1 MHREPG
7 VPRDPAIF
15 VNLLRCNVPMAQGF
29 IQLGVIS
36 AAVCSTVEVALPSG
50 PRSLHSKQL
59 FEAAPDA
66 DVGVRHHSI
75 LCAGMGE
82 GAFSRMQ

>member
-1 MHREPG
+1 
-7 VPRDPAIF
+7 
-15 VNLLRCNVPMAQGF
+15 MAQGF

-36 AAVCSTVEVALPSG
+36 AAVRSTVEVALPSG

-66 DVGVRHHSI
+66 DVGVRRHSI

>member
-1 MHREPG
+1 
-7 VPRDPAIF
+7 
-15 VNLLRCNVPMAQGF
+15 MAQGF

-66 DVGVRHHSI
+66 DVGVRRLSI